1 MTAVSQDSG
10 STAQPFGCTTQPSGS
25 PAQPSGSIEAG
36 DRQRF
41 ESLNPATGEP
51 LDSFPINTAE
61 DVAAAVERARIAAA
75 WWAELGAS
83 GRRARLTA
91 WRAQLVQRT
100 DELAELISR
109 ENGKPH
115 DDAVVEVVLTIA
127 HLAWAARNAGRVLR
141 RRRVN
146 PGLLAIN
153 HSATLEYLP
162 FGVVGVIGPWNYPL
176 HTPMGS
182 ISYALAAGNAVVFKP
197 SEYTPAVGQWLV
209 DSFAQVVGEQ
219 PVLQLVTGF
228 GATGAALSEAGV
240 DKLAFTGSA
249 ATGRLVMAS
258 CARSLTPCVIECGG
272 KDALIV
278 AADADL
284 DRAAEQA
291 VWGAM
296 FNGGQTCAG
305 VERVYVEAPVYD
317 EFIAKVTEQAAGIRT
332 GGPDGQGTHGS
343 QGVLHYG
350 AITMPGQL
358 DVISR
363 HIREA
368 IAHGGRAL
376 VGGPDSVRGPY
387 VEPVV
392 LVDVPPDQPAV
403 TEETFG
409 PTMVISKVADL
420 NEAVE
425 AANSGD
431 YGLGASVF
439 SRGHGR
445 QLADRLTAGMVS
457 VNSVL
462 TYASVPGLPWGG
474 SGHSGFGRIHGP
486 DGLREFARSR
496 AVTSQLFDIPL
507 KLATFARPDASIGQ
521 LRQLAR
527 LRWGRR

>member
-1 MTAVSQDSG
+1 MTAVSQQSG
-10 STAQPFGCTTQPSGS
+10 STARQPEAGGQPSTT
-25 PAQPSGSIEAG
+25 EADG
-36 DRQRF
+36 RQRF
-41 ESLNPATGEP
+41 DSLNPANGEV
-51 LDSFPINTAE
+51 LASFEVHTAE
-61 DVAAAVERARIAAA
+61 DVAAAVERARTAAG
-75 WWAELGAS
+75 WWAELGDA
-83 GRRARLTA
+83 GRRARLA
-91 WRAQLVQRT
+91 DWRVQLVRRT
-100 DELAELISR
+100 DELARLISA
-109 ENGKPH
+109 ENGKPV
-115 DDAVVEVVLTIA
+115 DDAVVEVTIAIA
-127 HLAWAARNAGRVLR
+127 HLAWAARNAGKVLR

-153 HSATLEYLP
+153 HSASLEYLP
-162 FGVVGVIGPWNYPL
+162 YGVVGVIGPWNYPV

-197 SEYTPAVGQWLV
+197 SEYTPAVGSWLV
-209 DSFAQVVGEQ
+209 DSFAGVVPEH

-228 GATGAALSEAGV
+228 GQTGAALCEAGV

-249 ATGRLVMAS
+249 ATGRRVMAS
-258 CARSLTPCVIECGG
+258 CARTLTPCVIECGG

-284 DRAAEQA
+284 ERAAEQA
-291 VWGAM
+291 VWGSM

-317 EFIAKVTEQAAGIRT
+317 EFIARVAALAAGIRT
-332 GGPDGQGTHGS
+332 GRHGAA
-343 QGVLHYG
+343 HYG

-358 DVISR
+358 EVISR
-363 HIREA
+363 HIGEA
-368 IAHGGRAL
+368 IRSGARAL
-376 VGGPDSVRGPY
+376 VGGPESVRAPY

-409 PTMVISKVADL
+409 PIMVISKVADL
-420 NEAVE
+420 DQAVE

-439 SRGHGR
+439 SRGQGR
-445 QLADRLTAGMVS
+445 AVAGRLRAGMVS
-457 VNSVL
+457 INSVL

-474 SGHSGFGRIHGP
+474 SGDSGFGRIHGP

-507 KLATFARPDASIGQ
+507 KLATFARPEKSIGQ
-521 LRQLAR
+521 LGQLAR
-527 LRWGRR
+527 LRWGRRWGRR

>member
-1 MTAVSQDSG
+1 MTAVSEHPG
-10 STAQPFGCTTQPSGS
+10 SS
-25 PAQPSGSIEAG
+25 PTSPPATGRPA
-36 DRQRF
+36 F
-41 ESLNPATGEP
+41 ESVNPATGEVIG
-51 LDSFPINTAE
+51 SFETHTAA
-61 DVAAAVERARIAAA
+61 DVAAAVERARAAGA
-75 WWAELGAS
+75 WWAGLGDT
-83 GRRARLTA
+83 GRRARLDA
-91 WRAQLVQRT
+91 WRAQLVRRT
-100 DELAELISR
+100 DELASLISA

-115 DDAVVEVVLTIA
+115 GDAVVEVTITIA

-146 PGLLAIN
+146 PGVLAIN
-153 HSATLEYLP
+153 HSASVEYLP
-162 FGVVGVIGPWNYPL
+162 YGVVGVIGPWNYPL

-197 SEYTPAVGQWLV
+197 SEYTPAVGAWLV
-209 DSFAQVVGEQ
+209 DSFAGVVPER

-228 GATGAALSEAGV
+228 SQTGAALCEAGV

-249 ATGRLVMAS
+249 ATGRKVMAS
-258 CARSLTPCVIECGG
+258 CARTLTPCVIECGG

-305 VERVYVEAPVYD
+305 VERVYVEAGVYD
-317 EFIAKVTEQAAGIRT
+317 EFVAKVTAAAAGVRT
-332 GGPDGQGTHGS
+332 GPASAGAP
-343 QGVLHYG
+343 LHYG

-358 DVISR
+358 EVISR

-368 IAHGGRAL
+368 VRSGGRAL

-409 PTMVISKVADL
+409 PTMVISKVRDL
-420 NEAVE
+420 DEAVE

-439 SRGHGR
+439 SRGQGR
-445 QLADRLTAGMVS
+445 QLASRLRAGMVS

-474 SGHSGFGRIHGP
+474 SGQSGFGRIHGP

-496 AVTSQLFDIPL
+496 AVTSQLFDSPL
-507 KLATFARPDASIGQ
+507 KVATFARPDRAIDQ

-527 LRWGRR
+527 LRWGRG

>member
-1 MTAVSQDSG
+1 MTAVSHEPTTPATQDD
-10 STAQPFGCTTQPSGS
+10 A
-25 PAQPSGSIEAG
+25 AG
-36 DRQRF
+36 AVASRQRF
-41 ESLNPATGEP
+41 ESVEP
-51 LDSFPINTAE
+51 GNREVIGSFDVHTPE
-61 DVAAAVERARIAAA
+61 DVAAAVERARAAA
-75 WWAELGAS
+75 TWWAELGVA

-91 WRAQLVQRT
+91 WRVQLVRRT
-100 DELAELISR
+100 DELATLISR

-115 DDAVVEVVLTIA
+115 DDAVVEVTIAIA
-127 HLAWAARNAGRVLR
+127 HLAWAARNAGKVLR

-146 PGLLAIN
+146 PGLLAVN
-153 HSATLEYLP
+153 HSAVLEYLP
-162 FGVVGVIGPWNYPL
+162 FGVVGVIGPWNYPV

-197 SEYTPAVGQWLV
+197 SEFTPAVGRWLV
-209 DSFAQVVGEQ
+209 DSFATVVGEQ

-228 GATGAALSEAGV
+228 GATGAALCEAGV

-249 ATGRLVMAS
+249 ATGRRVMAS
-258 CARSLTPCVIECGG
+258 CAATLTPCVIECGG

-284 DRAAEQA
+284 ARAAEQA

-317 EFIAKVTEQAAGIRT
+317 EFIARVSEVAAGIRT
-332 GGPDGQGTHGS
+332 GPEDSRGAA
-343 QGVLHYG
+343 HYG

-358 DVISR
+358 EVISR
-363 HIREA
+363 HISEA
-368 IAHGGRAL
+368 LQHGGRAL
-376 VGGPDSVRGPY
+376 VGGPESVRAPY

-392 LVDVPPDQPAV
+392 LVDVPPENPAV

-409 PTMVISKVADL
+409 PTMVISQVGDL
-420 NEAVE
+420 DEAVKL
-425 AANSGD
+425 ANSGH

-439 SRGHGR
+439 SRRHGR
-445 QLADRLTAGMVS
+445 QLAGRLTAGMVS

-474 SGHSGFGRIHGP
+474 TGESGFGRIHGP

-496 AVTSQLFDIPL
+496 AITSQLFDIPL
-507 KLATFARPDASIGQ
+507 KVATFARPDSSLGQ